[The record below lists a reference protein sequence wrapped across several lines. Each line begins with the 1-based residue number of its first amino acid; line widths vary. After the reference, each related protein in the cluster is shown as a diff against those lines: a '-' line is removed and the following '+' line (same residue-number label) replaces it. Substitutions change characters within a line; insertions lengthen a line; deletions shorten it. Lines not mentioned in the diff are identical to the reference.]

1 MKKTW
6 KTYMGFLLALIL
18 SMGMMTGCGGGP
30 EDVQEEQ
37 LPDYPVKLYYVSS
50 EYLETGDE
58 SIEPMIMTEVL
69 VPTDAEMS
77 EVYDIYDIVL
87 DLLTEVMGEGMD
99 TMVKVEMVNDTTLT
113 DGVAV
118 VDFNGEVMY
127 GGSMEEVYLIEQVVR
142 TLVKSFD
149 EITAVQ
155 FTVDGQTVDSL
166 MGHLEANCTYG
177 LISVEEDG
185 VDVELVTIMEE

>member
-99 TMVKVEMVNDTTLT
+99 TMVKVEMVNDTTVT

-118 VDFNGEVMY
+118 VDFNGEVMH

>member
-18 SMGMMTGCGGGP
+18 SMGRMTGCGGGP
-30 EDVQEEQ
+30 ADTDEDSV
-37 LPDYPVKLYYVSS
+37 LDYSVKLYYVSS

-69 VPTDAEMS
+69 ASTDAEMS
-77 EVYDIYDIVL
+77 KVYDIYDIAL

-99 TMVKVEMVNDTTLT
+99 TMVKVEMVNDTNVT

-118 VDFNGEVMY
+118 VDFNGEAMH

>member
-18 SMGMMTGCGGGP
+18 SMGMMTGCGGGSA
-30 EDVQEEQ
+30 DTDEESV
-37 LPDYPVKLYYVSS
+37 LDYSVKLYYVSS

-99 TMVKVEMVNDTTLT
+99 TMVKVEMVNDTTVT

>member
-69 VPTDAEMS
+69 VPTDGEMS
-77 EVYDIYDIVL
+77 DFYDIYDIAL
-87 DLLTEVMGEGMD
+87 DILTEVMGEGMD
-99 TMVKVEMVNDTTLT
+99 TMVKVEMVNDTTVT

-118 VDFNGEVMY
+118 VDFNGEAMH

-149 EITAVQ
+149 EITTVQ

-166 MGHLEANCTYG
+166 MGHLEANCSYG

-185 VDVELVTIMEE
+185 IDVELVTIMEE

>member
-18 SMGMMTGCGGGP
+18 SMGMMTGCGGGS

-69 VPTDAEMS
+69 VPTDGEMS
-77 EVYDIYDIVL
+77 DFYDIYDIAL
-87 DLLTEVMGEGMD
+87 DILTEVMGEGMD
-99 TMVKVEMVNDTTLT
+99 TMVKVEMVNDTTVT

-118 VDFNGEVMY
+118 VDFNGEAMH